1 MISCDK
7 CKESAITFIRYSGA
21 HLCDD
26 HFTDFVDKRVKKE
39 VSKQRRLPKDTK
51 LAVALSGG
59 KDSTLALYM
68 MKKIFSKHRGF
79 EIIAITVDE
88 GISGY
93 RPESIKAAK
102 KICKDLDI
110 QHYITSFKQRLGFEL
125 DSIKPHTDGLLPC
138 SYCGV
143 FRRFCLNTM
152 AKELEATALVMGHNL
167 DDMAQSILMNIFKG
181 DPQKLAR
188 LGPHRNIQPG
198 LVPRLMPLRT
208 IPEKESYLYTMIKN
222 LPIYDGECPY
232 AIYAQRG
239 LFRDMLARA
248 EEATPG
254 SRHAILSF
262 YDQTVEEISKKFA
275 PAELKSCEQCGEPTN
290 QKLCKTC
297 ILRNE
302 ILGKIKTK

>member
-1 MISCDK
+1 MLTCSK
-7 CKESAITFIRYSGA
+7 CSQPAVTFIRYSGA
-21 HLCDD
+21 HLCEK
-26 HFTDFVDKRVKKE
+26 HFVEFVDRRVKSE
-39 VSKQRRLPKDTK
+39 FSKQRKLPQNSK

-68 MKKIFSKHRGF
+68 TKKIFEKHRGF

-102 KICKDLDI
+102 KVCKKLGI
-110 QHYITSFKQRLGFEL
+110 KHYITSFKDRLGFDL
-125 DSIKPHTDGLLPC
+125 DDIKPQSGELLPC

-143 FRRFCLNTM
+143 FRRFCLNKM
-152 AKELEATALVMGHNL
+152 AKEHDATALVMGHNL
-167 DDMAQSILMNIFKG
+167 DDMAQSIIMNIFKG
-181 DPQKLAR
+181 VPQKLAR
-188 LGPHRNIQPG
+188 LGPHKNIQPG

-208 IPEKESYLYTMIKN
+208 IPEKESYLYTMLKD

-239 LFRDMLARA
+239 FFRDMLARA

-262 YDQTVEEISKKFA
+262 FDQTIETISKSF
-275 PAELKSCEQCGEPTN
+275 PPVELNECKQCGEPTN
-290 QKLCKTC
+290 QQLCKTC
-297 ILRNE
+297 ILKNE
-302 ILGKIKTK
+302 VMGKLEK